1 MSSLAPGAAVPTT
14 RRILLLDLDWADA
27 DRIPEIL
34 RQPGASVR
42 LIAGTG
48 PHDPGVRLAEMCGLP
63 HTLDL
68 ADLTREIFDVAVIGE
83 HSSRRTQLESLL
95 IALGT
100 PCHTPSGFL
109 DGDEGIDDRPGVD
122 APLAVAAA
130 ALEQSLAGSTD
141 ALVDA
146 ALPDLSESTPL
157 APREV
162 AAVTVPRMDPI
173 SLDDFPSHET
183 RAGLE
188 DTLVHLVSGSHAGSA
203 QVHVAERDAL
213 RLVAQV
219 GPEDRLLRGLIDL
232 AHELGTPQVVTRQSE
247 PGKGL
252 TWAAWPFR
260 TLQRRGV
267 LAGAA
272 IDGEAGL
279 ASWQAMVEGLRADW
293 DREDRERSA
302 SSFPL
307 MPARES
313 RWLDPAE
320 FRERVALAVE
330 RHRRDGLRFE
340 LHRLE
345 FPSGPEAVER
355 FCAGLPGRVRDT
367 DSMSRP
373 ARGVVTLLVAGAPDG
388 LAVLRHRLIA
398 AWEEAWSAGGTPPPA
413 PAFVD
418 RSVALAGPEDREAV
432 TMAAEV
438 WTTAE

>member
-42 LIAGTG
+42 LVAGTG
-48 PHDPGVRLAEMCGLP
+48 PRDPGVRMAEMCGLP

-83 HSSRRTQLESLL
+83 RGSRRTQLESLL

-100 PCHTPSGFL
+100 PCLTPSGFL
-109 DGDEGIDDRPGVD
+109 DGHTTAEDRPGVD
-122 APLAVAAA
+122 APLAVHAV
-130 ALEQSLAGSTD
+130 ALEQSLSGSTD

-146 ALPDLSESTPL
+146 ALPDLSEPTPL

-162 AAVTVPRMDPI
+162 TPADVPRMDPI
-173 SLDDFPSHET
+173 SLADFPSHET
-183 RAGLE
+183 RRGLE
-188 DTLVHLVSGSHAGSA
+188 DTLVHLVSGSRAGSA
-203 QVHVAERDAL
+203 QVHVADHDAL

-279 ASWQAMVEGLRADW
+279 ASWQATVEGLRADW

-313 RWLDPAE
+313 RWLDPSE

-345 FPSGPEAVER
+345 FPTGPEAVER
-355 FCAGLPGRVRDT
+355 FCGGLPARVRDT

-373 ARGVVTLLVAGAPDG
+373 AHGVVTLLVAGAPDG
-388 LAVLRHRLIA
+388 LAVLRHRLLA
-398 AWEEAWSAGGTPPPA
+398 AWEEAWSAGRTPPPA

-418 RSVALAGPEDREAV
+418 RSVALAGPEDREAFL
-432 TMAAEV
+432 MAAEV
-438 WTTAE
+438 WTAAQ